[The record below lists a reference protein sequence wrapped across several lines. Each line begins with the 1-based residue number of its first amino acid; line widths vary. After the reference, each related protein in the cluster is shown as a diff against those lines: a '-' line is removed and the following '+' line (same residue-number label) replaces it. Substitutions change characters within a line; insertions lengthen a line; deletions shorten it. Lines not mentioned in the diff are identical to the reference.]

1 MSIVSKSDIRELFT
15 PSLSTDDVTD
25 DELQGKIDMVE
36 DYVSAVYFNDTT
48 PSSANAKYP
57 IIMLVLSKTINSHI
71 MKKYGIPKSVSIG
84 DFKYSLAV
92 SGSGKSA
99 TDVARTWEEMAI
111 EILKARGTYH
121 WRIWMAND

>member
-1 MSIVSKSDIRELFT
+1 MSIVSKADIRELFT
-15 PSLSTDDVTD
+15 PSLSTDDISD
-25 DELQGKIDMVE
+25 DELDGKINMVE

-57 IIMLVLSKTINSHI
+57 IIMLVLSKIINSHI
-71 MKKYGIPKSVSIG
+71 IKKYGIPKSVSIG

-92 SGSGKSA
+92 GGSNKSA
-99 TDVARTWEEMAI
+99 TDVARTWEDMAI
-111 EILKARGTYH
+111 EMLKARGTYH